1 MDAAKRKEIA
11 AAWKSRR
18 PNMGVFAVTCA
29 ATGDVFLGAAVDT
42 DRAMNGV
49 RARLDG
55 GLHRC
60 KQLQAL
66 WNEYGAEGFEY
77 EVVELLEYDD
87 PNDVGPDDLEALLA
101 LVAERRPETAR
112 L

>member
-18 PNMGVFAVTCA
+18 PNMGVFAVTCT
-29 ATGDVFLGAAVDT
+29 ATGDVFLGAAVDA

-87 PNDVGPDDLEALLA
+87 PGDIGPDDLEALLA
-101 LVAERRPETAR
+101 LVAERMSEAVR

>member
-18 PNMGVFAVTCA
+18 PNMGVFAVACTE
-29 ATGDVFLGAAVDT
+29 TGDVFLGAAVDT

-55 GLHRC
+55 GQHRC

-66 WNEYGAEGFEY
+66 WNERGAEGFEY
-77 EVVELLEYDD
+77 EVVELIEYDD
-87 PNDVGPDDLEALLA
+87 LDDVGPDDLKALLA
-101 LVAERRPETAR
+101 LVAERMPEAVR